1 MVLKLMTNGTAQTL
15 ERQNERTLIDRY
27 MYLTG
32 RHMYTVEGS
41 QMWIPVVLTYDVAH
55 VARVAFVDRYRYT
68 IVYAAIP

>member
-32 RHMYTVEGS
+32 TLGTCRYTVEGS
-41 QMWIPVVLTYDVAH
+41 RPRCGSQSC
-55 VARVAFVDRYRYT
+55 
-68 IVYAAIP
+68 

>member
-32 RHMYTVEGS
+32 RHM
-41 QMWIPVVLTYDVAH
+41 
-55 VARVAFVDRYRYT
+55 
-68 IVYAAIP
+68 